1 MAKKWESRS
10 SSKADVYK
18 PRAAGEPVMDYD
30 GSAEPVENPV
40 EPEEEEEKPT
50 GPVPPEGDVD
60 PSAPSVLHL
69 IGSTKFKE
77 PFTVTLLRKT
87 GTHVVRTDA
96 GSKTEDS
103 HSICQETVNEP
114 ADLLKLISGVA
125 AGSYKLLN
133 NNSLELQFLMFL
145 AQRNGF
151 LVSVGDVTPATE

>member
-1 MAKKWESRS
+1 MAKKWVSRGS
-10 SSKADVYK
+10 SEADVYK
-18 PRAAGEPVMDYD
+18 PRAPGEKVMDYD
-30 GSAEPVENPV
+30 GSSEEAVENPV
-40 EPEEEEEKPT
+40 EEEEEEKPT

-60 PSAPSVLHL
+60 PDAPSVLHL
-69 IGSTKFKE
+69 IGSTTFKD

-103 HSICQETVNEP
+103 HTICQETVREP

-133 NNSLELQFLMFL
+133 NNSLELQFLMLL
-145 AQRNGF
+145 AHKGGL
-151 LVSVGDVTPATE
+151 LVSAGDTAPTSE